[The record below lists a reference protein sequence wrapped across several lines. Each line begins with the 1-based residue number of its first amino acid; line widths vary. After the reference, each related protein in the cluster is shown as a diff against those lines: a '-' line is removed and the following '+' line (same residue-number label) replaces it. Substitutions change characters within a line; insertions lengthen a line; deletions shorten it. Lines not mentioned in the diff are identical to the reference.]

1 MSKLHAVSLYLI
13 RCSEGVNRGQ
23 VDLLVGVVLE
33 IVHLPLD
40 LAVVYWVVVFC
51 KLVPLLNDADNVAGL
66 GNYTHRGAYGW
77 ARGWVRGWARGWA
90 HEWACTWIN
99 NIASK
104 VNTWTRP

>member
-1 MSKLHAVSLYLI
+1 
-13 RCSEGVNRGQ
+13 
-23 VDLLVGVVLE
+23 
-33 IVHLPLD
+33 
-40 LAVVYWVVVFC
+40 
-51 KLVPLLNDADNVAGL
+51 VAGL